1 MKCDIQTF
9 KEILAGAWPRS
20 TKRRDSFV
28 RASLTGQRLTN
39 QTFAIKRKRCFG
51 RNRQHETR
59 IHRFNPFRARSRIP
73 SGGHWVGNYA
83 APMAGAPLND
93 LDSRVVIITGGTRG
107 IGLGVARHLGALG
120 AKVVITGRKPD
131 RLSDT
136 VALLESEDINCVGF
150 VADVADRSRS
160 FEVVNETLA
169 RFGRIDGLV
178 LNAQS
183 FRPVTPLL
191 DVTESDMN
199 LLFDTG
205 PKGALWLMQAAQP
218 HMAANNWGRIVT
230 MGTSMGLTGAA
241 GYGPYAA
248 SNEAIRSLT
257 RTAAR
262 EWGRD
267 GITVNC
273 VLPAS
278 AGHRAPVAGSDPAR
292 EAAFASMYDEN
303 PVGRDGDA
311 VDDIGP
317 AVAFLLSDGSRY
329 VTGQTISVDGG
340 GIMRP

>member
-1 MKCDIQTF
+1 M
-9 KEILAGAWPRS
+9 ANAS
-20 TKRRDSFV
+20 T
-28 RASLTGQRLTN
+28 T
-39 QTFAIKRKRCFG
+39 
-51 RNRQHETR
+51 
-59 IHRFNPFRARSRIP
+59 
-73 SGGHWVGNYA
+73 
-83 APMAGAPLND
+83 D
-93 LDSRVVIITGGTRG
+93 LDGRVVIITGGTRG

-120 AKVVITGRKPD
+120 SKIVITGRKSE
-131 RLSDT
+131 RLADAVIT
-136 VALLESEDINCVGF
+136 LENENIECMGL
-150 VADVADRSRS
+150 VADVADRDRA
-160 FEVVNETLA
+160 FEVVDETHA
-169 RFGRIDGLV
+169 RFGHIDGLV

-191 DVTESDMN
+191 DVSESDMD
-199 LLFDTG
+199 LLFNTG

-230 MGTSMGLTGAA
+230 MGTSMGLTGAS

-257 RTAAR
+257 RTAAN
-262 EWGRD
+262 EWGRN

-292 EAAFASMYDEN
+292 EAAFAAMYDNN

-311 VDDIGP
+311 MNDIGP
-317 AVAFLLSDGSRY
+317 AVAFLLSDASRY

>member
-1 MKCDIQTF
+1 
-9 KEILAGAWPRS
+9 
-20 TKRRDSFV
+20 
-28 RASLTGQRLTN
+28 
-39 QTFAIKRKRCFG
+39 
-51 RNRQHETR
+51 
-59 IHRFNPFRARSRIP
+59 
-73 SGGHWVGNYA
+73 
-83 APMAGAPLND
+83 MAGAPLND
-93 LDSRVVIITGGTRG
+93 LDGRVVIITGGTRG

-136 VALLESEDINCVGF
+136 VALLESENIDCLGL
-150 VADVADRSRS
+150 VADVADRARS

-218 HMAANNWGRIVT
+218 HMAANIWGRIVT

-292 EAAFASMYDEN
+292 EAAFAAMYDEN
-303 PVGRDGDA
+303 PVGRDGNA

>member
-1 MKCDIQTF
+1 MAD
-9 KEILAGAWPRS
+9 AS
-20 TKRRDSFV
+20 TTD
-28 RASLTGQRLTN
+28 
-39 QTFAIKRKRCFG
+39 
-51 RNRQHETR
+51 
-59 IHRFNPFRARSRIP
+59 
-73 SGGHWVGNYA
+73 
-83 APMAGAPLND
+83 LNG
-93 LDSRVVIITGGTRG
+93 RVVIITGGTRG
-107 IGLGVARHLGALG
+107 IGLGIARHLGVLG
-120 AKVVITGRKPD
+120 SKIVITGRKSE
-131 RLSDT
+131 RLADT
-136 VALLESEDINCVGF
+136 IAELENENIECLGL
-150 VADVADRSRS
+150 VADVADRDRA
-160 FEVVNETLA
+160 FEIVDETLA

-191 DVTESDMN
+191 DVTESDMD
-199 LLFDTG
+199 LLFNTG

-218 HMAANNWGRIVT
+218 HMAARKWGRIVT
-230 MGTSMGLTGAA
+230 MGTSMGLTGAP

-257 RTAAR
+257 RTAAS

-292 EAAFASMYDEN
+292 EAAFAAMYDNN

-311 VDDIGP
+311 INDIGP

>member
-1 MKCDIQTF
+1 M
-9 KEILAGAWPRS
+9 
-20 TKRRDSFV
+20 
-28 RASLTGQRLTN
+28 N
-39 QTFAIKRKRCFG
+39 
-51 RNRQHETR
+51 
-59 IHRFNPFRARSRIP
+59 
-73 SGGHWVGNYA
+73 
-83 APMAGAPLND
+83 GAPLND
-93 LDSRVVIITGGTRG
+93 LDGRVVIITGGTRG

-120 AKVVITGRKPD
+120 SKVVITGRKPD
-131 RLSDT
+131 RLAET
-136 VALLESEDINCVGF
+136 IAMLEAENIDCLGL
-150 VADVADRSRS
+150 VADVADRVRS
-160 FEVVNETLA
+160 FEVVDETLA

-218 HMAANNWGRIVT
+218 HMAANGWGRIVT
-230 MGTSMGLTGAA
+230 MGTSMGLTGAT

-278 AGHRAPVAGSDPAR
+278 ASHRAPVAGSDPAR
-292 EAAFASMYDEN
+292 EAAFASMYDDN

-311 VDDIGP
+311 INDIGP

>member
-1 MKCDIQTF
+1 
-9 KEILAGAWPRS
+9 
-20 TKRRDSFV
+20 
-28 RASLTGQRLTN
+28 
-39 QTFAIKRKRCFG
+39 
-51 RNRQHETR
+51 
-59 IHRFNPFRARSRIP
+59 
-73 SGGHWVGNYA
+73 
-83 APMAGAPLND
+83 
-93 LDSRVVIITGGTRG
+93 
-107 IGLGVARHLGALG
+107 
-120 AKVVITGRKPD
+120 
-131 RLSDT
+131 
-136 VALLESEDINCVGF
+136 
-150 VADVADRSRS
+150 
-160 FEVVNETLA
+160 
-169 RFGRIDGLV
+169 

-183 FRPVTPLL
+183 FRPVTPLV

-218 HMAANNWGRIVT
+218 HMAANNWGRMVT
-230 MGTSMGLTGAA
+230 MGTSMGLTGAS

-292 EAAFASMYDEN
+292 EAAFASMYDDN

>member
-1 MKCDIQTF
+1 
-9 KEILAGAWPRS
+9 
-20 TKRRDSFV
+20 
-28 RASLTGQRLTN
+28 
-39 QTFAIKRKRCFG
+39 
-51 RNRQHETR
+51 
-59 IHRFNPFRARSRIP
+59 
-73 SGGHWVGNYA
+73 
-83 APMAGAPLND
+83 MADAPLND
-93 LDSRVVIITGGTRG
+93 LANRVVIITGGTRG
-107 IGLGVARHLGALG
+107 IGLGVAQLLGSLG
-120 AKVVITGRKPD
+120 TKVVITGRKPE
-131 RLSDT
+131 RLADAIT
-136 VALLESEDINCVGF
+136 TLEAENIDCLGLVAN
-150 VADVADRSRS
+150 VADRDRAS
-160 FEVVNETLA
+160 EVVAATIA

-191 DVTESDMN
+191 DVTESDMD

-205 PKGALWLMQAAQP
+205 PKGALWLMQAAHP
-218 HMAANNWGRIVT
+218 HMAANNWGRVVT

-292 EAAFASMYDEN
+292 EAAFAAMYDDN

-311 VDDIGP
+311 VHDIGP

>member
-1 MKCDIQTF
+1 MT
-9 KEILAGAWPRS
+9 
-20 TKRRDSFV
+20 
-28 RASLTGQRLTN
+28 
-39 QTFAIKRKRCFG
+39 
-51 RNRQHETR
+51 
-59 IHRFNPFRARSRIP
+59 
-73 SGGHWVGNYA
+73 
-83 APMAGAPLND
+83 GAPLND
-93 LDSRVVIITGGTRG
+93 LDGRVVIITGGTRG

-120 AKVVITGRKPD
+120 AKVVITGRKPE
-131 RLSDT
+131 RLAEAITS
-136 VALLESEDINCVGF
+136 LEAENIDCLGL
-150 VADVADRSRS
+150 VADVADHSRS
-160 FEVVNETLA
+160 FEVVDETLA

-191 DVTESDMN
+191 DMN

-292 EAAFASMYDEN
+292 EEAFASMYDDN

>member
-1 MKCDIQTF
+1 MANK
-9 KEILAGAWPRS
+9 S
-20 TKRRDSFV
+20 TSD
-28 RASLTGQRLTN
+28 
-39 QTFAIKRKRCFG
+39 
-51 RNRQHETR
+51 
-59 IHRFNPFRARSRIP
+59 
-73 SGGHWVGNYA
+73 
-83 APMAGAPLND
+83 LNG
-93 LDSRVVIITGGTRG
+93 RVVILTGGTRG

-120 AKVVITGRKPD
+120 AKVVITGRKPE
-131 RLSDT
+131 RLHEA
-136 VALLESEDINCVGF
+136 VVMLESSGINCLGL
-150 VADVADRSRS
+150 VADVADRDRS
-160 FEVVNETLA
+160 FEVVDETLES
-169 RFGRIDGLV
+169 FGRIDGLV

-191 DVTESDMN
+191 DVTESDMD

-218 HMAANNWGRIVT
+218 HMAANHWGRIVT

-292 EAAFASMYDEN
+292 EAAFAAMFDDN
-303 PVGRDGDA
+303 PIGRDGDA
-311 VDDIGP
+311 TDDIGP
-317 AVAFLLSDGSRY
+317 AIAFLLSDGSRY

>member
-1 MKCDIQTF
+1 MT
-9 KEILAGAWPRS
+9 S
-20 TKRRDSFV
+20 
-28 RASLTGQRLTN
+28 
-39 QTFAIKRKRCFG
+39 
-51 RNRQHETR
+51 
-59 IHRFNPFRARSRIP
+59 
-73 SGGHWVGNYA
+73 
-83 APMAGAPLND
+83 APLND
-93 LDSRVVIITGGTRG
+93 LAGRVVIITGGTRG
-107 IGLGVARHLGALG
+107 IGIGVARHLGALG
-120 AKVVITGRKPD
+120 AKIVITGRKPE
-131 RLSDT
+131 RLADA
-136 VALLESEDINCVGF
+136 VALLGSENVECLGL
-150 VADVADRSRS
+150 VADVADRERA
-160 FEVVNETLA
+160 FEVVDESLA
-169 RFGRIDGLV
+169 RFDRVDGLV

-183 FRPVTPLL
+183 FRPVTPLVN
-191 DVTESDMN
+191 VTESDMN

-218 HMAANNWGRIVT
+218 HMTANNWGRIVT

-292 EAAFASMYDEN
+292 EAAFASMYDDN

-311 VDDIGP
+311 IQDIGP

>member
-1 MKCDIQTF
+1 M
-9 KEILAGAWPRS
+9 
-20 TKRRDSFV
+20 
-28 RASLTGQRLTN
+28 ASASN
-39 QTFAIKRKRCFG
+39 
-51 RNRQHETR
+51 
-59 IHRFNPFRARSRIP
+59 SD
-73 SGGHWVGNYA
+73 
-83 APMAGAPLND
+83 LND
-93 LDSRVVIITGGTRG
+93 RVVIITGGTRG
-107 IGLGVARHLGALG
+107 IGLGVAQYLGSLK
-120 AKVVITGRKPD
+120 AKIIITGRKTE
-131 RLSDT
+131 RLIDA
-136 VALLESEDINCVGF
+136 VAALEAQDIECLGL
-150 VADVADRSRS
+150 VADVADRARA
-160 FEVVNETLA
+160 FEVVDETLT

-191 DVTESDMN
+191 DVTESDMD
-199 LLFDTG
+199 LLFNTG

-218 HMAANNWGRIVT
+218 HMVARNWGRIVT
-230 MGTSMGLTGAA
+230 MGTSMGLTGAS

-257 RTAAR
+257 RTAAN

-278 AGHRAPVAGSDPAR
+278 AGHRAPAAGSDPAR
-292 EAAFASMYDEN
+292 EAAFAAMYDNN

-311 VDDIGP
+311 MDDIGP

>member
-1 MKCDIQTF
+1 
-9 KEILAGAWPRS
+9 
-20 TKRRDSFV
+20 
-28 RASLTGQRLTN
+28 
-39 QTFAIKRKRCFG
+39 
-51 RNRQHETR
+51 
-59 IHRFNPFRARSRIP
+59 
-73 SGGHWVGNYA
+73 
-83 APMAGAPLND
+83 
-93 LDSRVVIITGGTRG
+93 
-107 IGLGVARHLGALG
+107 
-120 AKVVITGRKPD
+120 
-131 RLSDT
+131 
-136 VALLESEDINCVGF
+136 
-150 VADVADRSRS
+150 VADVADRTRS
-160 FEVVNETLA
+160 FEVVDETLA

-292 EAAFASMYDEN
+292 EAAFAAMYDDN

-311 VDDIGP
+311 ADDIGP